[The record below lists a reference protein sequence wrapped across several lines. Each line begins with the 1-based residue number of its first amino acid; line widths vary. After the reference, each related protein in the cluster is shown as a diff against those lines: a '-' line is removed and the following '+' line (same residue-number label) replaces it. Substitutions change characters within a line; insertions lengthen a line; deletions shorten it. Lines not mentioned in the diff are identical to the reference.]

1 MISKFTKQLKGA
13 AVIGALFFGSNAFA
27 QLGLTWAEMGPN
39 DIAGRCRSIIVDN
52 TDATGKKLFA
62 AGVSGGVFKTSNGGS
77 TWSPV
82 NDQAQSL
89 IVSCMGQDAS
99 GNVYFGTGETFG
111 RGGDATGASGV
122 LGGAGLS
129 GFIGTGLYKINAN
142 TSTVVQVKD
151 SSLFGNINEIAVAAT
166 NTIYVAAQKGFFIS
180 TDGGANFTEETA
192 SASGTLAAMDVK
204 IAKNGDVYYSAGA
217 KDYSLSAVY
226 YAAAGS
232 SVYTAITP
240 TVITNRGRIEIAPSP
255 VDPNYVY
262 ISIAK
267 MKAAATA
274 STGGL
279 SAVLVSDTKGS
290 TWSVISLGT
299 AQFDP
304 FTALNGTGG
313 YGDYANTIAA
323 DPTNAKACYLGSDVY
338 YSWVQIPSNPLG
350 QGNWSQIG
358 TNFPVPFAFY
368 IHSNIHD
375 VKFNA
380 GNNSMYIATDAG
392 IYKSVSN
399 NSGFLPYNSG
409 FNISQFNSVTF
420 PNYPR
425 VNQGTPT
432 NVAIPYAGVAGG
444 SVGNSLTYLPG
455 NYLTGVQ
462 TSNSAGSTDAF
473 QSDFSKILPKTLFY
487 AGAYGSVL
495 RTSDI
500 DLTPASTFYDNS
512 YRGGAPGGPGLI
524 SFANEN
530 TPMRLWENYQG
541 GDYAIFYNENTQ
553 TQLANF
559 LPAKAGYTVS
569 NTRAQSSSRYDS
581 IFVTTTS
588 NKKIATTV
596 VTTSVANTNS
606 TATTFTINNTRL
618 SGICKYDSIIINT
631 SSTKLLSPPAS
642 QTITIK
648 VSYSGSVASGY
659 TVTGNASVTPVTNN
673 MIFNYSGLTDSIRFT
688 FNTPPND
695 SSKFT
700 IRFKYKYSQNLTI
713 LPIYTGTTISSY
725 NVLGEANTTS
735 TTNNMVYLNANQIDS
750 IRYTFATPV
759 DSSIIKTDVK
769 YRYDVGDVI
778 TLDNKD
784 ISGNFF
790 TSSVTLTTVLSAS
803 IAPKPIVLVPLQKS
817 ARLAV
822 GLKPKAV
829 GENPSVFV
837 VKRPL
842 NFSINPDWVK
852 IAGKNSR
859 IDGPGGVASTVA
871 LASVSSGTNEVTRLE
886 WSPSG
891 KYIYYS
897 VKASNSAYYLFRVS
911 HLEFIGD
918 SASED
923 YSGHLSS
930 DIDSTGGNLRK
941 SVLQRTTPIARF
953 SNPITGIAI
962 NNSDTM
968 VMVTTGGYNNTIGTV
983 YYSNSSAAK
992 MSMNI
997 TDASNFSVKNGTGLP
1012 LTPAYTGIFEMSN
1025 NNTALVGTEEGV
1037 YSTLDITQASPTW
1050 VKEGGGN
1057 FPNVPVFQ
1065 LRQQTFPSHLC
1076 YNSGIIYAATHGRGI
1091 WSTDKFFTP
1100 YAISVEE
1107 QEAKNL
1113 TDSNIK
1119 VFPNP
1124 AGDATNLWFK
1134 ASGDA
1139 SYKVT
1144 VYDINGRIMMQ
1155 EATGKLMEGEQRLTL
1170 NTTQLTSG
1178 MYFITVSGTN
1188 NFSANSKLVITH

>member
-13 AVIGALFFGSNAFA
+13 AIIGALFIGSNAFA

-52 TDATGKKLFA
+52 TDATGNKLFA
-62 AGVSGGVFKTSNGGS
+62 AGVSGGVFKTSNGGA

-89 IVSCMGQDAS
+89 VVSCMGQDAA
-99 GNVYFGTGETFG
+99 GNVFFGTGETFG

-142 TSTVVQVKD
+142 TSTVVLVKD
-151 SSLFGNINEIAVAAT
+151 SLLFGNINEIAVAST

-204 IAKNGDVYYSAGA
+204 VAKNGDVYYSAGA
-217 KDYSLSAVY
+217 KDFSLSAVY
-226 YAAAGS
+226 YAASGS
-232 SVYTAITP
+232 SSFTAITP
-240 TVITNRGRIEIAPSP
+240 TVITNRGRIEISPSP

-262 ISIAK
+262 LSIAK
-267 MKAAATA
+267 MKTATTPT
-274 STGGL
+274 TGGL

-290 TWSVISLGT
+290 TWSIISLGS

-304 FTALNGTGG
+304 FLSGTTGF
-313 YGDYANTIAA
+313 GDYSNTIVA
-323 DPTNAKACYLGSDVY
+323 DPTNAKACYVGGEVY
-338 YSWVQIPSNPLG
+338 YSWLQIPSNPLG
-350 QGNWSQIG
+350 QGNWTQIG
-358 TNFPVPFAFY
+358 TSVPIPFAIY
-368 IHSNIHD
+368 IHSKIHD

-399 NSGFLPYNSG
+399 NTGFLPYNNG
-409 FNISQFNSVTF
+409 LNISQFNSVTF
-420 PNYPR
+420 PNFPR

-455 NYLTGVQ
+455 NYLTGLQ

-473 QSDFSKILPKTLFY
+473 QSDFSKILPKSLFY
-487 AGAYGSVL
+487 AGANGSVL

-512 YRGGAPGGPGLI
+512 YRGGSTGGPGSI
-524 SFANEN
+524 NFANEN
-530 TPMRLWENYQG
+530 TPMRLWENYNN
-541 GDYAIFYNENTQ
+541 GDFAIFFNENTS

-569 NTRAQSSSRYDS
+569 NTRAQASSRYDS

-588 NKKIATTV
+588 NEKVAATV
-596 VTTSVANTNS
+596 VTSTVASTNS
-606 TATTFTINNTRL
+606 VSTTFTINNTRL
-618 SGICKYDSIIINT
+618 SNICKYDSIIIKTT
-631 SSTKLLSPPAS
+631 SAKLVGPFPAN
-642 QTITIK
+642 QTITFK
-648 VSYSGSVASGY
+648 VAYSGSVATGY
-659 TVTGNASVTPVTNN
+659 LVTGNANNTPATNN

-688 FNTPPND
+688 FNTVPD
-695 SSKFT
+695 SCNFS
-700 IRFKYKYSQNLTI
+700 IRFKYKYSQSITI
-713 LPIYTGTTISSY
+713 LPIYTGTTITSY

-759 DSSIIKTDVK
+759 DSSIIRTAVK
-769 YRYDVGDVI
+769 YKYEIGDVI
-778 TLDNKD
+778 TLTNTD

-790 TSSVTLTTVLSAS
+790 SSSVTLTTQLVAS
-803 IAPKPIVLVPLQKS
+803 VAPRPTVLVPLQKS

-822 GLKPKAV
+822 GLKSKV
-829 GENPSVFV
+829 VNENPSVFV

-842 NFSINPDWVK
+842 KYSINPDWVK
-852 IAGKNSR
+852 ITGKNAR

-897 VKASNSAYYLFRVS
+897 VKSNNSTYYLFRIS

-923 YSGHLSS
+923 YSGTLSS
-930 DIDSTGGNLRK
+930 DIDSVGGTQRR

-962 NNSDTM
+962 NNTDTM

-992 MSMNI
+992 MSLNI
-997 TDASNFSVKNGTGLP
+997 TDASNFSIKNGTSLP
-1012 LTPAYTGIFEMSN
+1012 ITPAYTGIFEMSDN
-1025 NNTALVGTEEGV
+1025 KRALIGTEEGV

-1076 YNSGIIYAATHGRGI
+1076 YNSGVIYAATHGRGI